1 MALKPPLSD
10 LPIKTAD
17 SGFYRGFSVNVT
29 VISKII
35 ISMLVVWCIFWP
47 LQAGRILGDWN
58 SAILAQFAAWY
69 IWVVAAFVI
78 VCLGL
83 AIWPA
88 GGRLNLGVEGEKPE
102 FSNFSWFSMMF
113 GAGIG
118 VGMLTWAVA
127 EPVAHFGQN
136 PSTIAGIT
144 TSLGEDNVR
153 TAYVWSYMH
162 WGLGAWACY
171 AIAGLSLAFFSYRR
185 GLPLTIR
192 SALTPLFGKSLSGV
206 LGHII
211 DIVAVVATILGVA
224 QTLGFG
230 VDQFVA
236 GLTRIGIDGLVH
248 AEGALN
254 ADGESIAGTVNT
266 FGIVVALLFI
276 MGASTLSALSGVGK
290 GIKWLSNINMVLS
303 IILLGFFIIFGATW
317 FGASAFFVGIWDYL
331 IALPGLSVQVHSGT
345 ALEAFVAAAP
355 ASIQALPPEE
365 AQAVLSA
372 LSGPGASV
380 DSVTAKLAEDSI
392 TVPAADLAVA
402 LDATLNDRLTTWQ
415 GWWPVFY
422 WAWWIAF
429 APFVGLFLARIS
441 RGRTIREF
449 VLGAMIVP
457 SLMCFVWFAWA
468 GGTAVDL
475 ELNGDANGVIL
486 NAGNGDKIFAMT
498 EFMLS
503 PISQW
508 LSWGMAVMI
517 VVLLMTFLVTSADSA
532 VLIVNTINAAGDEG
546 PKARPHIMFWG
557 AALALVVGGLLISG
571 GTGAIQTAMVIG
583 ALPFSIVMALMCI
596 ALVKAIYND
605 GRREAAGIPT
615 TFVDDA
621 VPAE

>member
-1 MALKPPLSD
+1 MSIQPPLSD
-10 LPIKTAD
+10 LPIKTAEI
-17 SGFYRGFSVNVT
+17 GFYRGFSVNVT
-29 VISKII
+29 VISKVII
-35 ISMLVVWCIFWP
+35 AALVVWCIVWP
-47 LQAGRILGDWN
+47 EWAGEVLGAWN
-58 SAILAQFAAWY
+58 SAILASFAAWY
-69 IWVVAAFVI
+69 IWVVAFFVI

-83 AIWPA
+83 AIWPTA
-88 GGRLNLGVEGEKPE
+88 GRMNLGADGETPE

-118 VGMLTWAVA
+118 VGMLTFAVA
-127 EPVAHFGQN
+127 EPVAHFGSN
-136 PSTIAGIT
+136 PETIQGIT
-144 TSLGEDNVR
+144 NGGTEDNIR
-153 TAYVWSYMH
+153 MAYKWSYLH

-192 SALTPLFGKSLSGV
+192 SGLTPLFGKSLSGV

-230 VDQFVA
+230 VEQFVA
-236 GLTRIGIDGLVH
+236 GLTRIGIGGL
-248 AEGALN
+248 AD
-254 ADGESIAGTVNT
+254 ADGGTT
-266 FGIVVALLFI
+266 TLGIVVALIII

-303 IILLGFFIIFGATW
+303 IFLLTFFILFGATW
-317 FGASAFFVGIWDYL
+317 FGFNAFFIGIWDYL
-331 IALPGLSVQVHSGT
+331 LALPEMSFNVFRSDGVEGS
-345 ALEAFVAAAP
+345 EAF
-355 ASIQALPPEE
+355 LL
-365 AQAVLSA
+365 AQ
-372 LSGPGASV
+372 
-380 DSVTAKLAEDSI
+380 
-392 TVPAADLAVA
+392 
-402 LDATLNDRLTTWQ
+402 WQ

-468 GGTAVDL
+468 GGTAIDL
-475 ELNGDANGVIL
+475 ELNGGADGAIFGV
-486 NAGNGDKIFAMT
+486 GNGDKIFAVT
-498 EFMLS
+498 EFMLA
-503 PISQW
+503 PIADI
-508 LSWGMAVMI
+508 LAWGMAVLI

-546 PKARPHIMFWG
+546 PKARPHILFWG
-557 AALALVVGGLLISG
+557 GALALVVGGLLISG

-583 ALPFSIVMALMCI
+583 ALPFSIVMVLMALSLI
-596 ALVKAIYND
+596 KAIYND
-605 GRREAAGIPT
+605 GRRERAGVEAVT
-615 TFVDDA
+615 TSLNA
-621 VPAE
+621 TPAE